1 VPDSDRRYTFHPLER
16 RGVLLGLQAGQV
28 VTLLAGL
35 AAALLAV
42 RTGPAVVGSVLAM
55 AILATAG
62 AGALWPL
69 SGRPL
74 AAWLVVSAG
83 WIMRRHRGK
92 PLAVEP
98 LTGRRCAGTPPTDG
112 RDGMAMTATA
122 RPATTV
128 SIRRG
133 RMVDIDRG
141 PLPAGIDLLEVAGRA
156 GQETLGVLRDRRSGM
171 WAAVVPVQGRSF
183 VLLDADEQVG
193 RLESWRAVLG
203 TLARPGSPLRRIQ
216 WTYRS
221 APERGGG
228 LGAPDQRLVSSGPWT
243 VRAGDSYRDL
253 VADVGLVTQ
262 THQAWMVLAVAG
274 PRLRSQRDGPL
285 EDLCREVRLLKGHL
299 RNAELDAGPPLT
311 RDGLD
316 RLIGGAHRRERTGPD
331 QARRG
336 FLGPMAT
343 DEAWSTLRVDASWHA
358 TYWICEWPR
367 VEVQPNFLTPLLL
380 GAGRRRVSV
389 VMSPV
394 PAERAARQV
403 RAARAADAADEELR
417 SRAGFLPSVRR
428 GREAEGVIRRES
440 ELADGH
446 ADYRFSGYITVTAD
460 DLDGLA
466 AACAETE
473 QAAQG
478 AHLELRRL
486 YGRQREAYTWTLPLA
501 RGLA

>member
-1 VPDSDRRYTFHPLER
+1 MPDADRRYTFHPLER

-28 VTLLAGL
+28 GTLLAGL
-35 AAALLAV
+35 AGALLAV
-42 RTGPAVVGSVLAM
+42 RTGPAVVGSALAM
-55 AILATAG
+55 AILAAAG
-62 AGALWPL
+62 AGALWPV

-74 AAWLVVSAG
+74 AAWLIVSAG
-83 WIMRRHRGK
+83 WTVRRRRGQ
-92 PLAVEP
+92 PLTVEP
-98 LTGRRCAGTPPTDG
+98 LTGRRSVGTPATDG
-112 RDGMAMTATA
+112 RDAMTSETDAGRYRA
-122 RPATTV
+122 PRGGRPA
-128 SIRRG
+128 
-133 RMVDIDRG
+133 DIDRG
-141 PLPAGIDLLEVAGRA
+141 RLPAGIDLLEVAGRP

-183 VLLDADEQVG
+183 VLLDADKQVG

-221 APERGGG
+221 APEQGGG
-228 LGAPDQRLVSSGPWT
+228 PGGPDQRLVSSDPWE
-243 VRAGDSYRDL
+243 VRARDSYRDL

-299 RNAELDAGPPLT
+299 RNAELDAEPPLT

-380 GAGRRRVSV
+380 GTGRRRVSV

-394 PAERAARQV
+394 PAERAVRQV

-446 ADYRFSGYITVTAD
+446 ADYRFSGYVTVTAD

-478 AHLELRRL
+478 AHVELRRL